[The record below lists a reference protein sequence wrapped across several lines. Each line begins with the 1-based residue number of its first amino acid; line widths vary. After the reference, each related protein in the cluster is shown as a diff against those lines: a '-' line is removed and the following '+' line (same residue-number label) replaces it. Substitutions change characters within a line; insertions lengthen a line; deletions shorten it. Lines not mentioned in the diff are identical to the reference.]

1 MNRQKL
7 IYGGAAVVIA
17 SLIIGTYTYARGSV
31 DDPEIVI
38 RPVSRGDIVQT
49 VTATG
54 TLEAVTTVEVG
65 SQVSGTVEALQADFN
80 SIVRKGQIIARL
92 DTSLYDTQVQQA
104 RANLVRSQ
112 SDAERLQVAAAD
124 ADSKLRRAR
133 ELSEKSLISSAD
145 LDAADVAKRS
155 ADAQVRSAQAG
166 VTQSQAALDQTEV
179 NLSKTVIA
187 APIDG
192 IVVARNVDIGQTVAA
207 SMQAPTLFVIAADL
221 SKMRLSA
228 SIDESDVGVIQA
240 GQAVTF
246 RVGAYPDHP
255 FSGTV
260 LQLRL
265 NPVVAQNVV
274 TYAAMIDVPNAELK
288 LKPGMTATV
297 TIEIE
302 KRSNVLRVPNAALR
316 FRPAGQART
325 PSPQVWTES
334 NGVFSPAAVQTGL
347 SDGTNTELLAGTLAD
362 GTALVTS
369 VGITATPQA
378 RGSSG
383 NPFAATQQGP
393 PGVLR

>member
-1 MNRQKL
+1 M
-7 IYGGAAVVIA
+7 YGGAAIVIA
-17 SLIIGTYTYARGSV
+17 SLTIGTYTYARGTV
-31 DDPEIVI
+31 DDPTIVT

-92 DTSLYDTQVQQA
+92 DASLYDTQVQQA

-112 SDAERLQVAAAD
+112 SDAEQLQVAAAD
-124 ADSKLRRAR
+124 ADSKLQRAR

-179 NLSKTVIA
+179 NLSKTIIA

-228 SIDESDVGVIQA
+228 SIDESDVGAIQT
-240 GQAVTF
+240 GQAASF
-246 RVGAYPDHP
+246 RVGAYPDQL

-274 TYAAMIDVPNAELK
+274 TYAAVIDVPNAELK

-302 KRSNVLRVPNAALR
+302 RRSNVLRVPNAALR

-334 NGVFSPAAVQTGL
+334 NGVFSPVIVQTGL
-347 SDGTNTELLAGTLAD
+347 SDGANTELLAGTLPEGTLLVTGT
-362 GTALVTS
+362 GTAT
-369 VGITATPQA
+369 TPQA
-378 RGSSG
+378 RSSSG
-383 NPFAATQQGP
+383 NPFSTTQQGP
-393 PGVLR
+393 PGLLR